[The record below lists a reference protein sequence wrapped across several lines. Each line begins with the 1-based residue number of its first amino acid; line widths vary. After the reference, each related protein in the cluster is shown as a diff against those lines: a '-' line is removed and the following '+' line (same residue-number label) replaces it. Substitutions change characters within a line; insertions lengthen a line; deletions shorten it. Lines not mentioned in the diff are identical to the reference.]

1 MSTIPPWDSARNQAV
16 TLISR
21 YSNGTYNRERAVLR
35 RMDPLNPASDWDASA
50 ILYSS
55 GLSGVP
61 PSVELAVA
69 TAIHLWAVNYNKHNT
84 LPLDD
89 EGNRVSIRFG
99 SSLRSAAYAKNKG
112 KEMDAGVIRRVSALV
127 RSNTNA
133 SLVRHLRSVTTYTES
148 VGVAI
153 DYPSLASDLST
164 MLRPNGNLSR
174 SSKTFP
180 TWNRSFWQAP

>member
-1 MSTIPPWDSARNQAV
+1 
-16 TLISR
+16 
-21 YSNGTYNRERAVLR
+21 
-35 RMDPLNPASDWDASA
+35 
-50 ILYSS
+50 
-55 GLSGVP
+55 
-61 PSVELAVA
+61 
-69 TAIHLWAVNYNKHNT
+69 
-84 LPLDD
+84 
-89 EGNRVSIRFG
+89 
-99 SSLRSAAYAKNKG
+99 
-112 KEMDAGVIRRVSALV
+112 MDAGVIRRVSALV

-164 MLRPNGNLSR
+164 LLRPNGNLSR